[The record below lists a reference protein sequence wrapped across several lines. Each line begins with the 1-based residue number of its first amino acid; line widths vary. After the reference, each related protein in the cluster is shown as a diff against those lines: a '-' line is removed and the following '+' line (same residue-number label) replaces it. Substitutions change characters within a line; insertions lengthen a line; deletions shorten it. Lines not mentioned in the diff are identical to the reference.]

1 MRKLAPAVLSGL
13 LLLGAA
19 ACGDDEDGGGGGDL
33 PAEEQEYVDAAMA
46 EYDAEEAE
54 PLTEDDARCIVVSMV
69 DALGVERLEEIG
81 LTPESFAD
89 DSDEP
94 FPSGLEEDEANQV
107 VDGFEG
113 CFDMSQLFLDEM
125 AADES
130 LPPEARECL
139 AEAFDE
145 DFTRRIFVTMLT
157 KGEAALEED
166 EELTSELFAAISQ
179 CPEVLE
185 GG

>member
-1 MRKLAPAVLSGL
+1 MRKLLPVVVSGFL
-13 LLLGAA
+13 LFGAA
-19 ACGDDEDGGGGGDL
+19 ACGDDDDEGGGGDL
-33 PAEEQEYVDAAMA
+33 SSDEQEFVDAAMA
-46 EYDAEEAE
+46 DFDPEEAE
-54 PLTEDDARCIVVSMV
+54 PLTEDDARCVVVSMV
-69 DALGVERLEEIG
+69 DALGVERLEEVG

-89 DSDEP
+89 EGDDS
-94 FPSGLEEDEANQV
+94 FPSGLEEAEANRV

-113 CFDMSQLFLDEM
+113 CFDMSQLFLDQM
-125 AADES
+125 ADDES
-130 LPPEARECL
+130 LSPEARECL

-157 KGEAALEED
+157 KGEDALEED

-179 CPEVLE
+179 CPEVLS